1 MQILKIFK
9 GGTVMEYVTMTLE
22 EAKRVAKKNAIVLIA
37 KQDLERECNV
47 GFTKKKFCEC
57 SELLQEAETIAKVC
71 DDFAA
76 QLRCFT
82 TRQVDP
88 INYKPVGTLNTILFR
103 SN

>member
-1 MQILKIFK
+1 MD
-9 GGTVMEYVTMTLE
+9 YVVMTLE
-22 EAKRVAKKNAIVLIA
+22 EAKKVAKKDAIVLVSVQYLEQEDCNIGFA
-37 KQDLERECNV
+37 KKR
-47 GFTKKKFCEC
+47 FCEC

-88 INYKPVGTLNTILFR
+88 VNYKPVGTLNTILFR